1 MERNRGNKKPHKLMA
16 GVCSGLIMG
25 SVDHIQH
32 RPKALISAMSH
43 LFFVFL
49 SFFFG
54 LYVPV
59 CAFTAIGLTIG

>member
-1 MERNRGNKKPHKLMA
+1 MERNKKTHKLMA

-32 RPKALISAMSH
+32 RTKALISAMSH
-43 LFFVFL
+43 LFCFFPL
-49 SFFFG
+49 LFFG

-59 CAFTAIGLTIG
+59 CAFTAIGLMIG